1 MQVDPRM
8 YDRPMT
14 EEEKRLMMIQ
24 GLRQNNMM
32 MADSNS
38 AVRASDF
45 NSLDPYSAVRT
56 NENSITIP
64 SGAADPLS
72 VVRELEMLNADR
84 TRGVPMPDD
93 MNPTLRNEQPYTPPV
108 ERISP
113 MGSPMTPQEIDEE
126 IMRLQMLKQTMGT

>member
-24 GLRQNNMM
+24 GLRQNNMSMANAEQDM
-32 MADSNS
+32 MN
-38 AVRASDF
+38 
-45 NSLDPYSAVRT
+45 DPSM
-56 NENSITIP
+56 E
-64 SGAADPLS
+64 
-72 VVRELEMLNADR
+72 ADR
-84 TRGVPMPDD
+84 TRGVPMPDS

-108 ERISP
+108 ERIIP

>member
-24 GLRQNNMM
+24 GLRQNNMSMANAEQDM
-32 MADSNS
+32 MN
-38 AVRASDF
+38 
-45 NSLDPYSAVRT
+45 DPSM
-56 NENSITIP
+56 E
-64 SGAADPLS
+64 
-72 VVRELEMLNADR
+72 ADR
-84 TRGVPMPDD
+84 TTGVPMPDD
-93 MNPTLRNEQPYTPPV
+93 MNPTLRNEQPYSPPV

>member
-24 GLRQNNMM
+24 GLRQNNMSMANAEQDM
-32 MADSNS
+32 MN
-38 AVRASDF
+38 
-45 NSLDPYSAVRT
+45 DPSM
-56 NENSITIP
+56 E
-64 SGAADPLS
+64 
-72 VVRELEMLNADR
+72 ADR
-84 TRGVPMPDD
+84 TTGVPMPDD

-108 ERISP
+108 ERMSP

-126 IMRLQMLKQTMGT
+126 IMRLQMLKQTLGT

>member
-24 GLRQNNMM
+24 GLRQNNMSMANAEQDM
-32 MADSNS
+32 MN
-38 AVRASDF
+38 
-45 NSLDPYSAVRT
+45 DPSM
-56 NENSITIP
+56 E
-64 SGAADPLS
+64 
-72 VVRELEMLNADR
+72 ADR
-84 TRGVPMPDD
+84 TRGVPMPDS

-108 ERISP
+108 ERMSP

>member
-14 EEEKRLMMIQ
+14 EEEKKLMMIQ
-24 GLRQNNMM
+24 GLRQNNMSMANAEQDM
-32 MADSNS
+32 MN
-38 AVRASDF
+38 
-45 NSLDPYSAVRT
+45 DPSM
-56 NENSITIP
+56 E
-64 SGAADPLS
+64 
-72 VVRELEMLNADR
+72 ADR
-84 TRGVPMPDD
+84 TRGVPMPDS
-93 MNPTLRNEQPYTPPV
+93 MNPTLRNEQPYSPPV

>member
-14 EEEKRLMMIQ
+14 EEEKKLMMIQ
-24 GLRQNNMM
+24 GLRQNNMSMANAEQDM
-32 MADSNS
+32 MN
-38 AVRASDF
+38 
-45 NSLDPYSAVRT
+45 DPY
-56 NENSITIP
+56 NGP
-64 SGAADPLS
+64 S
-72 VVRELEMLNADR
+72 NADR
-84 TRGVPMPDD
+84 TTGVPMPDD
-93 MNPTLRNEQPYTPPV
+93 MNPSLLNEQPYTPPV

>member
-24 GLRQNNMM
+24 GLRQNNMRMANAEQGM
-32 MADSNS
+32 MN
-38 AVRASDF
+38 
-45 NSLDPYSAVRT
+45 DPSM
-56 NENSITIP
+56 E
-64 SGAADPLS
+64 
-72 VVRELEMLNADR
+72 ADR
-84 TRGVPMPDD
+84 TRGVPMPDS
-93 MNPTLRNEQPYTPPV
+93 MNPTLRNEQPYSPPV

-113 MGSPMTPQEIDEE
+113 MGRPMTPQEIDEE

>member
-24 GLRQNNMM
+24 GLRQNNMSMANAEQDM
-32 MADSNS
+32 MN
-38 AVRASDF
+38 
-45 NSLDPYSAVRT
+45 DPSM
-56 NENSITIP
+56 E
-64 SGAADPLS
+64 
-72 VVRELEMLNADR
+72 ADR
-84 TRGVPMPDD
+84 TRGVPMPDS
-93 MNPTLRNEQPYTPPV
+93 MNPTLRNEQPYSPPV

>member
-24 GLRQNNMM
+24 GLRQNNMSMANAEQDM
-32 MADSNS
+32 MN
-38 AVRASDF
+38 
-45 NSLDPYSAVRT
+45 DPSM
-56 NENSITIP
+56 E
-64 SGAADPLS
+64 
-72 VVRELEMLNADR
+72 ADR
-84 TRGVPMPDD
+84 TTGVPMPDS
-93 MNPTLRNEQPYTPPV
+93 MNPTLRNEQPYSPPV
-108 ERISP
+108 ERMSP

>member
-24 GLRQNNMM
+24 RLRQNNMNMANAEQSM
-32 MADSNS
+32 MN
-38 AVRASDF
+38 
-45 NSLDPYSAVRT
+45 DPSM
-56 NENSITIP
+56 E
-64 SGAADPLS
+64 
-72 VVRELEMLNADR
+72 ADR
-84 TRGVPMPDD
+84 TRGVPMPDS
-93 MNPTLRNEQPYTPPV
+93 MNPTLRNEQPYSPPV

>member
-24 GLRQNNMM
+24 GLRQNNMSMANAEQGM
-32 MADSNS
+32 MN
-38 AVRASDF
+38 
-45 NSLDPYSAVRT
+45 DPSM
-56 NENSITIP
+56 E
-64 SGAADPLS
+64 
-72 VVRELEMLNADR
+72 ADR
-84 TRGVPMPDD
+84 TRGVPMPDS

-113 MGSPMTPQEIDEE
+113 MGSFMTPQEIDEE
-126 IMRLQMLKQTMGT
+126 IMRLQMLKQTLGT

>member
-24 GLRQNNMM
+24 GLRQNNMSMANAEQDM
-32 MADSNS
+32 MN
-38 AVRASDF
+38 
-45 NSLDPYSAVRT
+45 DPSM
-56 NENSITIP
+56 E
-64 SGAADPLS
+64 
-72 VVRELEMLNADR
+72 ADR
-84 TRGVPMPDD
+84 TRGVPMPDS
-93 MNPTLRNEQPYTPPV
+93 MNPTLRNEQSYTPSV

-113 MGSPMTPQEIDEE
+113 MGSPMTSQEIDEE

>member
-24 GLRQNNMM
+24 GLRQNNMSMANAEQDM
-32 MADSNS
+32 MN
-38 AVRASDF
+38 
-45 NSLDPYSAVRT
+45 DPSM
-56 NENSITIP
+56 E
-64 SGAADPLS
+64 
-72 VVRELEMLNADR
+72 ADR
-84 TRGVPMPDD
+84 TRGVPMPDS